1 MENLNEMIK
10 ETPANEGAQFNPED
24 TELQTEDP
32 SDQVIKEDLRT
43 PSDTAIPIV
52 TFGGW
57 FQTYHET
64 FTNIHQ
70 LRLSIRGVDP
80 DENLIVSI
88 DDPDGV
94 ELEPGVR
101 KRALKLFDDAV
112 TQPVLDL
119 PPSDM
124 QIYNNGF
131 RVIYP
136 ISEELFIKM
145 YGVKTGL
152 IASFC
157 YGLDGGLIP
166 YDRIVAKKKINSIEI
181 PPGDIENYRQQLT
194 QPIDLETLHLLY
206 RQSVKAD
213 AFETKG
219 AAINWLLAR
228 QDSITDINHH
238 LEIDKVIMTLLS

>member
-1 MENLNEMIK
+1 MDNLNEMIQ
-10 ETPANEGAQFNPED
+10 ETPADQGAQFNPED
-24 TELQTEDP
+24 VELQTEDP
-32 SDQVIKEDLRT
+32 SDEVIKEVT
-43 PSDTAIPIV
+43 QSDTQISVI

-70 LRLSIRGVDP
+70 LRLTSLRGVDL

-88 DDPDGV
+88 DDPDGT

-101 KRALKLFDDAV
+101 KRALKLFDDAM

-136 ISEELFIKM
+136 INEEVFIKM

-152 IASFC
+152 IATFC

-166 YDRIVAKKKINSIEI
+166 YTKVVAKKKTETIEI
-181 PPGDIENYRQQLT
+181 PTGNIENYRQQLT

-219 AAINWLLAR
+219 IAINWLLAR

-238 LEIDKVIMTLLS
+238 LEIDKVVMTLLS